1 MTLCTCTLALTYIV
15 SKILSPTQYSFQF
28 ISTRNLSCLYL
39 LTGYK
44 YSQERVTTDG
54 HVITSRGPGTA
65 MQFALACASAVTGEN
80 MEEKIGPAML
90 FQK

>member
-1 MTLCTCTLALTYIV
+1 MLTAKINKLCIETPKLAAEVV
-15 SKILSPTQYSFQF
+15 SHDYPILF
-28 ISTRNLSCLYL
+28 L
-39 LTGYK
+39 GYK
-44 YSQERVTTDG
+44 YSTDRVNKDG

-65 MQFALACASAVTGEN
+65 MEFSLACASAVTGEN

>member
-1 MTLCTCTLALTYIV
+1 MLLV
-15 SKILSPTQYSFQF
+15 LSPTLSSFQF
-28 ISTRNLSCLYL
+28 TFNLKSELYL